1 MTFKFI
7 AHLLIVLCLNAAAY
21 ASSDVGGT
29 YDDTLPLTDEDSSS
43 GDENPHPA
51 TISENAH
58 RYYNRVCNRAYPNH
72 LRDALDANSDRE

>member
-29 YDDTLPLTDEDSSS
+29 YDDTPPLTDEDNPSE
-43 GDENPHPA
+43 DENPHPA
-51 TISENAH
+51 IISENAR
-58 RYYNRVCNRAYPNH
+58 RYYNRVCNQGYPNH
-72 LRDALDANSDRE
+72 LRNALDENRDNE